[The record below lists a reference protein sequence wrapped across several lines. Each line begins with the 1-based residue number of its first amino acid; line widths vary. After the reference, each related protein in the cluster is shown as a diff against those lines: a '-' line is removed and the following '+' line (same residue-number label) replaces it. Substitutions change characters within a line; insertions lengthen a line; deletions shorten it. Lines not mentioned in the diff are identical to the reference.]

1 MVIRTF
7 EGEDMNDVLRKVK
20 KALGTDAVILGSQ
33 TRRPSGGSGE
43 RVVVTAGLPGVDP
56 PWLSAG
62 ESRSETSGPTHPET
76 RKLREEVASLRET
89 VLKFEK
95 DWGPKTRDTV
105 MELVRTVESIA
116 GGNAPAGDTGAG
128 PGEMDVASALLE
140 RAGVPGEVQEDL
152 LQGLRSVSYSPAEFQ
167 DPDRTGS
174 LLQYLM
180 ARQIRVGGSFLDR
193 PGNKGPLVCILAG
206 PTGVGKTTTVAKL
219 AAGFTLQYG
228 KKVRLVN
235 LDTYRIGALEQLR
248 IYGDLM
254 GLPVDVANTPARLLE
269 LLDPRKVSPGEVVL
283 IDTAGMSS
291 RETDRLKPFVD
302 ILSREDHLDVTVS
315 LVVAAPAK
323 TADLQD
329 ALERFMPLSPRSLI
343 LTKLDETGC
352 LGSVYP
358 FLAHSPVP
366 VAYVTTGQRVPDDIE
381 VAHAGKLSQWMMGG
395 FR

>member
-33 TRRPSGGSGE
+33 TRRPSGGAGE

-62 ESRSETSGPTHPET
+62 ESRGETGDPTHPET

-105 MELVRTVESIA
+105 LELVRTVESIA
-116 GGNAPAGDTGAG
+116 GGNATTVDNVSV

-140 RAGVPGEVQEDL
+140 RAGVTGEVQADL
-152 LQGLRSVSYSPAEFQ
+152 LKGLRSVSYSPSEFQ

-193 PGNKGPLVCILAG
+193 PGTKGPLVCILAG

-219 AAGFTLQYG
+219 AAGFTLQHG

-254 GLPVDVANTPARLLE
+254 GLPVDVANTPSRLLE

-302 ILSREDHLDVTVS
+302 IISREDHLDVTVS
-315 LVVAAPAK
+315 LVVAASAK

-358 FLAHSPVP
+358 FLAHSTVP
-366 VAYVTTGQRVPDDIE
+366 VSYVTTGQRVPDDIE